1 YGCFPRVGNR
11 DLNPSRG
18 EGSGLAMVRT
28 CATLELGPVAQ
39 RLEQQTHNLLV
50 AGSNPAGPTT
60 VAHRSFAAAQ
70 LRISARGSNAA
81 KAPQVQILPGPPLSL
96 TGPSPLRSS
105 GFRLAAQ
112 TPRKRLKFKSCR
124 AHHCRSQVLRRCAA
138 QDFGSRLKRRESA
151 SSSNPAGPN
160 KL

>member
-81 KAPQVQILPGPPLSL
+81 KAPQVQILPGPINFNLNCPHISHHFDL
-96 TGPSPLRSS
+96 PSSILFAS
-105 GFRLAAQ
+105 G
-112 TPRKRLKFKSCR
+112 
-124 AHHCRSQVLRRCAA
+124 CA
-138 QDFGSRLKRRESA
+138 FMTEL
-151 SSSNPAGPN
+151 
-160 KL
+160 L